1 MIHQDL
7 SALRVEEK
15 LLLETLRQHITG
27 DNQQTLE
34 QLVSEPSIDYA
45 YLLQVASR
53 NSVGLLL
60 LDGLAPFQIPL
71 LQTFVPKYNF
81 VQRRNL
87 VLAGELLKLI
97 RHFNE
102 QQISAI
108 PLKGTMLAIEYYPSL
123 PLREFN
129 DIDVLVQRQQV
140 PHIKAVMNHL
150 GFTLDERQQAIPE
163 KKYLRTR
170 YHYRFTS
177 PDNLYDVEVHW
188 KLAYQYLGKISEAA
202 LIWQHAELMSIYD
215 TPVLQPMV
223 EDLLLYLCTH
233 GGRHGWSRLSWVCDV
248 AFVIQKH
255 PDIRWDYVLQQ
266 AHRTNATRLVLLGVA
281 ITSRLF
287 QIALPDL
294 IQTKINQD
302 KHIEPLLQMVYQNI
316 FSPAE
321 GQTLLLGQY
330 LFQLKMQPDFITRLR
345 LIRYILSR
353 RLQPTSKDQEAIHLP
368 KVLYPLHYVL
378 RPFRLIRYYGKDV
391 YYNLLNRNK
400 AR

>member
-1 MIHQDL
+1 MTYKDL

-15 LLLETLRQHITG
+15 LLLATLRQHVTG
-27 DNQQTLE
+27 DNQQTIE
-34 QLVSEPSIDYA
+34 QLVSDPSIDYA
-45 YLLQVASR
+45 YLMQVASR
-53 NSVGLLL
+53 NVVSLLL
-60 LDGLAPFQIPL
+60 LDGLAPFHIPM
-71 LQTFVPKYNF
+71 LQSYVLKYGF

-97 RHFNE
+97 RYFNE
-102 QQISAI
+102 RQIPVI

-129 DIDVLVQRQQV
+129 DVDVLVHRQHV
-140 PHIKAVMNHL
+140 PHIKAMMNDI

-177 PDNLYDVEVHW
+177 PDGLYDVEVHW

-202 LIWQHAELMSIYD
+202 LIWQHAGSKLIYD
-215 TPVLQPMV
+215 TPVLRPMV

-248 AFVIQKH
+248 AFVLQKH
-255 PDIRWDYVLQQ
+255 PNIRWDYILQQ
-266 AHRTNATRLVLLGVA
+266 ARRTNATRLVLMGAA

-287 QIALPDL
+287 QLTLPDSV
-294 IQTKINQD
+294 QNKINQD
-302 KHIEPLLQMVYQNI
+302 KHIEPLLQMAYQNI
-316 FSPAE
+316 FSPAD
-321 GQTLLLGQY
+321 GQTLLLEQY
-330 LFQLKMQPDFITRLR
+330 LFQLKMQPNFVTRLR

-353 RLQPTSKDQEAIHLP
+353 RLQPNSKDLETMHLP
-368 KVLYPLHYVL
+368 KILYPLHYVL
-378 RPFRLIRYYGKDV
+378 RPVRLIRYYSKDIYHTV
-391 YYNLLNRNK
+391 WNRNK